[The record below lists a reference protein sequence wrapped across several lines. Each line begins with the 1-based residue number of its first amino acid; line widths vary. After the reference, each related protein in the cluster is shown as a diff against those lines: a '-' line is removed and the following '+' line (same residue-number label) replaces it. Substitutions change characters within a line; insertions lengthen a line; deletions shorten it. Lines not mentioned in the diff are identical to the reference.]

1 MRTKPRLVWV
11 AWTLGTALIGL
22 GLGGPQAVP
31 ADAAH
36 KHNAA
41 FATCAKACADC
52 QQQCDSCFEHCAAL
66 VTAGHKDHAESM
78 HTCID
83 CAECCALAAHL
94 TARSSAFAGHA
105 CDCCAKCCDECAAA
119 CGSFPDDTHM
129 AACAKSCRNCAKA
142 CRDMIEHLKD

>member
-41 FATCAKACADC
+41 FATCAKACALC
-52 QQQCDSCFEHCAAL
+52 QQQCDSYVEHCAAL
-66 VTAGHKDHAESM
+66 VTAEDSRMTRTWRPAPGPVAIALRHAA
-78 HTCID
+78 T
-83 CAECCALAAHL
+83 
-94 TARSSAFAGHA
+94 
-105 CDCCAKCCDECAAA
+105 
-119 CGSFPDDTHM
+119 
-129 AACAKSCRNCAKA
+129 
-142 CRDMIEHLKD
+142 